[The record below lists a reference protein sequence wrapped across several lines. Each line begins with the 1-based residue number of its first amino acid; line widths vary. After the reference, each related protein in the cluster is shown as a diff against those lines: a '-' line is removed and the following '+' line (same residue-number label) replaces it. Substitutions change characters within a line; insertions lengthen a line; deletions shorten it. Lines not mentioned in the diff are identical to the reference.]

1 MQLKR
6 SYLRRVKLLK
16 RFIYENRSL
25 LDVLT
30 NQFDSLSKPV
40 DPSNNCQKLISTTYL
55 IVPQR

>member
-6 SYLRRVKLLK
+6 SYLRRVKVLK

-40 DPSNNCQKLISTTYL
+40 DPSNNCQTLI
-55 IVPQR
+55 